1 MTKIISAR
9 SVFAILR
16 VAALLLAVVA
26 MARQASRAENHN
38 PSGGDFSPEAAA
50 IFNRRC
56 TSCHTYGKG
65 IKVGPDLKA
74 VTERRGRNWLVRFI
88 RESSSVIKSGDPTA
102 TRLFAQFKGQRMP
115 DWSDLSEKQV
125 TDILDYL
132 ALGGPDIKPLDERN
146 AETATSRDI
155 ETGREL
161 FYGERRFALG
171 SQPCSTCHSAQNTGL
186 RGGTLG
192 PNLANAYLEYQDE
205 ALTLFLRHP
214 CLRWKTGSTDADYLT
229 PKESFAIKA
238 FLRQTAIRSEA
249 STTQRATTS
258 TDARDGSAA
267 SASSRF
273 MARTAHIK
281 RANHY

>member
-9 SVFAILR
+9 SFFAILR
-16 VAALLLAVVA
+16 LTALLPVVVA
-26 MARQASRAENHN
+26 MTGQASRAENNN
-38 PSGGDFSPEAAA
+38 PKGGEFSPEAAA

-74 VTERRGRNWLVRFI
+74 VTDRRGRNWLVRFI
-88 RESSSVIKSGDPTA
+88 RGSSSVIKSGDPTA
-102 TRLFAQFKGQRMP
+102 ALLFAQFKGQRMP

-132 ALGGPDIKPLDERN
+132 ILGGPDIKPLDERN

-161 FYGERRFALG
+161 FYGERRFELG
-171 SQPCSTCHSAQNTGL
+171 SQPCSTCHNAQNTGL

-192 PNLANAYLEYQDE
+192 PNLTNTYLEYQDE

-214 CLRWKTGSTDADYLT
+214 CLRWKTGGTDTGYLT
-229 PKESFAIKA
+229 AQESFVIKA
-238 FLRQTAIRSEA
+238 FLRQTAMRNE
-249 STTQRATTS
+249 ATTTPRMKTS
-258 TDARDGSAA
+258 RAAGDGAA
-267 SASSRF
+267 GGGASSF
-273 MARTAHIK
+273 LAPTGQK
-281 RANHY
+281 KGVNH